1 MTPPP
6 ETAVE
11 RRPLLARPVEGLGR
25 LLVNF
30 LSEFGA
36 HLILLFRTLRS
47 CCWPPFRIRL
57 TFRQMEIFGFNSIP
71 VVLITG
77 GFTGAVL
84 ALQTFTSFKRFN
96 AETMIGGVIAVTLLR
111 ELGPVLTG
119 LIVAGRAGSAMA
131 AEIGTMNV
139 TEQIDA
145 LNVLATDPVNYLVV
159 PRFLAGT
166 VMMPMLSTL
175 FSAIGMVGSYI
186 ISVSVLGT
194 NPVTYMR
201 QMWWF
206 IEGEDIYTGL
216 IKACVFGVIIAIV
229 GSYQGFIT
237 QGGAEGVGRSTTRA
251 VVLASTF
258 ILIFNY
264 ILTALLL

>member
-1 MTPPP
+1 MNPPQ
-6 ETAVE
+6 TAVE
-11 RRPLLARPVEGLGR
+11 RRSLLARPLEGAGR
-25 LLVNF
+25 IILNLLT
-30 LSEFGA
+30 EFGSHIA
-36 HLILLFRTLRS
+36 LLSKTLRS
-47 CCWPPFRIRL
+47 CVWPPFRFRL
-57 TFRQMEIFGFNSIP
+57 TFRQMELVGVNSMP

-77 GFTGAVL
+77 AFTGAVL

-96 AETMIGGVIAVTLLR
+96 AETMIGGVIAVSLLR

-119 LIVAGRAGSAMA
+119 LIVAGRAGSSMA
-131 AEIGTMNV
+131 AEIGSMKV

-145 LNVLATDPVNYLVV
+145 LDALATDPVNYLVA
-159 PRFLAGT
+159 PRFLAAT
-166 VMMPMLSTL
+166 FMLPMLSTF
-175 FSAIGMVGSYI
+175 FSGIGMVGGYI
-186 ISVSVLGT
+186 VSVNVLGA

-216 IKACVFGVIIAIV
+216 VKACVFGMIIAIV
-229 GSYQGFIT
+229 GCFQGFVT
-237 QGGAEGVGRSTTRA
+237 RGGAEGVGRSTTKA

-264 ILTALLL
+264 IITALLL

>member
-1 MTPPP
+1 MSR
-6 ETAVE
+6 ETVLEKRSPFA
-11 RRPLLARPVEGLGR
+11 RPLEALGGLI
-25 LLVNF
+25 LCF
-30 LSEFGA
+30 LREFGA
-36 HLILLFRTLRS
+36 HLVLLGQAVRS
-47 CCWPPFRIRL
+47 CFVPPYRMRL
-57 TFRQMEIFGFNSIP
+57 TLRQMELVGANSIP

-77 GFTGAVL
+77 AFTGAVL

-96 AETMIGGVIAVTLLR
+96 AESMIGGVIAVSLLR

-131 AEIGTMNV
+131 AEIGTMKV

-145 LNVLATDPVNYLVV
+145 LHALATDPVNYLVV
-159 PRFLAGT
+159 PRFIAGT
-166 VMMPMLSTL
+166 LSLPLLSTL
-175 FSAIGMVGSYI
+175 FSGIGMVGSYL
-186 ISVSVLGT
+186 ISVTVLGT

-216 IKACVFGVIIAIV
+216 IKAAIFGMIIAIV
-229 GSYQGFIT
+229 GCFQGFLT
-237 QGGAEGVGRSTTRA
+237 QGGAEGVGRATTRA
-251 VVLASTF
+251 VVVASTF

-264 ILTALLL
+264 VITALLL

>member
-1 MTPPP
+1 VTPPP

-11 RRPLLARPVEGLGR
+11 RRPLLARPIEGLGR
-25 LLVNF
+25 FLMNL

-36 HLILLFRTLRS
+36 HLFLFFRALRN
-47 CCWPPFRIRL
+47 CFWPPFRIRL
-57 TFRQMEIFGFNSIP
+57 ILRQMELVGVNSIP

-111 ELGPVLTG
+111 EMGPVLTG

-145 LNVLATDPVNYLVV
+145 LNALATDPVNYLVV

-166 VMMPMLSTL
+166 FMMPMLSTL
-175 FSAIGMVGSYI
+175 FSAIGMIGSYV

-216 IKACVFGVIIAIV
+216 IKAAVFGIIISII

>member
-1 MTPPP
+1 MNPPQG
-6 ETAVE
+6 AVE
-11 RRPLLARPVEGLGR
+11 RRSYLARPFEGIGR
-25 LLVNF
+25 VIINL

-36 HLILLFRTLRS
+36 HITLLLRTLRS
-47 CCWPPFRIRL
+47 CIWPPFRVRL
-57 TFRQMEIFGFNSIP
+57 TFRQMELVGVNSMP

-77 GFTGAVL
+77 AFTGAVL

-96 AETMIGGVIAVTLLR
+96 AESMIGGVIAVSLLR

-131 AEIGTMNV
+131 AEIGSMKV

-145 LNVLATDPVNYLVV
+145 LHALATDPVNYLVA
-159 PRFLAGT
+159 PRFISSTL
-166 VMMPMLSTL
+166 MLPMLSTF
-175 FSAIGMVGSYI
+175 FSGIGMIGGYI
-186 ISVSVLGT
+186 VSVNVLGA

-206 IEGEDIYTGL
+206 IEGQDIYIGL
-216 IKACVFGVIIAIV
+216 IKACTFGMIIALV
-229 GSYQGFIT
+229 GCFQGFAT
-237 QGGAEGVGRSTTRA
+237 QGGAEGVGRSTTKS

-264 ILTALLL
+264 VITALLL

>member
-1 MTPPP
+1 MRPP

-11 RRPLLARPVEGLGR
+11 RRSFIGRPIEAFGGLLINIVT
-25 LLVNF
+25 
-30 LSEFGA
+30 EFGA
-36 HLILLFRTLRS
+36 HILLFLNTIRS
-47 CCWPPFRIRL
+47 CFWPPFRLRII
-57 TFRQMEIFGFNSIP
+57 FRQMEIVGVNSVP

-77 GFTGAVL
+77 AFTGAVL

-96 AETMIGGVIAVTLLR
+96 AESMIGGVIAVSLLR
-111 ELGPVLTG
+111 ELGPVLVG

-131 AEIGTMNV
+131 AEIGSMKV

-145 LNVLATDPVNYLVV
+145 LHTLATDPVNYLVV

-166 VMMPMLSTL
+166 FMLPFLSTV
-175 FSAIGMVGSYI
+175 FSGIGMVGSYV

-216 IKACVFGVIIAIV
+216 VKASIFGMIIAIV
-229 GSYQGFIT
+229 GCFQGFIT
-237 QGGAEGVGRSTTRA
+237 QGGAEGVGRSATRA

-264 ILTALLL
+264 VVTALLL

>member
-1 MTPPP
+1 MTPP

-11 RRPLLARPVEGLGR
+11 RRSLLARPVEGLGR
-25 LLVNF
+25 LLLKI
-30 LSEFGA
+30 LSEFGD
-36 HLILLFRTLRS
+36 HILLLLRTLRS
-47 CCWPPFRIRL
+47 CLWPPFRVRL
-57 TFRQMEIFGFNSIP
+57 ILRQMEVVGVNSVP

-77 GFTGAVL
+77 AFTGAVL

-96 AETMIGGVIAVTLLR
+96 AESMIGGVIAVSLLR

-131 AEIGTMNV
+131 AEIGSMNV

-145 LNVLATDPVNYLVV
+145 LHALATDPVNYLVV

-166 VMMPMLSTL
+166 LMLPLLSTL
-175 FSAIGMVGSYI
+175 FSAIGMVGGYLI
-186 ISVSVLGT
+186 AVNVLGA
-194 NPVTYMR
+194 NAATYMR

-206 IEGEDIYTGL
+206 IEWEDIYTGL
-216 IKACVFGVIIAIV
+216 VKACIFGMIIAII
-229 GSYQGFIT
+229 GCFQGFIT
-237 QGGAEGVGRSTTRA
+237 RGGAEGVGRSTTRA

-264 ILTALLL
+264 VVTALLL